1 MTILGKLTRGKF
13 AYWRKVF
20 STREPRPNFPSEKEM
35 WVLLGCPSVTEKT
48 SNNVDSV
55 NKTSKVDNNT
65 TNTENVAPVQSQ
77 TANTASDNTV
87 VFPDLNELYKMEY
100 NEAIKTLE
108 KFVVDNPNISR
119 EQKLYFNQNI
129 SSAFAVQLYE
139 ID

>member
-1 MTILGKLTRGKF
+1 MSSEMKMWGILGKP
-13 AYWRKVF
+13 KVTENAQNDAET
-20 STREPRPNFPSEKEM
+20 STVNNYTN
-35 WVLLGCPSVTEKT
+35 GTEKT
-48 SNNVDSV
+48 AGNTVKMPQNVSN
-55 NKTSKVDNNT
+55 
-65 TNTENVAPVQSQ
+65 
-77 TANTASDNTV
+77 NTV

>member
-1 MTILGKLTRGKF
+1 
-13 AYWRKVF
+13 
-20 STREPRPNFPSEKEM
+20 
-35 WVLLGCPSVTEKT
+35 
-48 SNNVDSV
+48 
-55 NKTSKVDNNT
+55 VDNTT

-77 TANTASDNTV
+77 TANTASGNTV

-129 SSAFAVQLYE
+129 SSAFAVQLYD